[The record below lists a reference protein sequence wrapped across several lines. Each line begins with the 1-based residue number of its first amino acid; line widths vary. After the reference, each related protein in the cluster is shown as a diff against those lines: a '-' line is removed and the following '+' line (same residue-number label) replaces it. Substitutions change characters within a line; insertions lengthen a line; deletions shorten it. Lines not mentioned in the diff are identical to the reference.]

1 MRAAERQRELAHSEL
16 PVPREKAGELVR
28 AFLVEQHIGF
38 ALQSSQRYY
47 VLESGRITSTGT
59 GGSSSEADVRAAM
72 AI

>member
-1 MRAAERQRELAHSEL
+1 MVAEIEETITTLTSRGNLGVL
-16 PVPREKAGELVR
+16 
-28 AFLVEQHIGF
+28 LVEQHIGF
-38 ALQSSQRYY
+38 ALQSSPRYY